1 MNIREAKTKDAT
13 QIKELVVDLSH
24 YYLSANEGTLPE
36 WLSSTLELKQFE
48 SRLKSNNFTNLVCE
62 SNGDIIGYISIK
74 DKNHIYHLFVS
85 KEHQRKGIAKRL
97 WAKAKNLCQSSTY
110 TVRSSIYAI
119 PVYEC
124 FGFSKSKGIESK
136 DNIRFQTMEL

>member
-48 SRLKSNNFTNLVCE
+48 SRL
-62 SNGDIIGYISIK
+62 
-74 DKNHIYHLFVS
+74 
-85 KEHQRKGIAKRL
+85 
-97 WAKAKNLCQSSTY
+97 
-110 TVRSSIYAI
+110 
-119 PVYEC
+119 
-124 FGFSKSKGIESK
+124 
-136 DNIRFQTMEL
+136 